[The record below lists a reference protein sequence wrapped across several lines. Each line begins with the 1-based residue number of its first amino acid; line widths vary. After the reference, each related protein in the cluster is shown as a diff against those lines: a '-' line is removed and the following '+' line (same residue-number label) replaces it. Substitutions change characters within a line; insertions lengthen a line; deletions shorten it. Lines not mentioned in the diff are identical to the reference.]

1 MFVVLAEMGD
11 KTQLLAMAFAT
22 RYRPHKVLIAV
33 FLATLANHSLAVL
46 AGHFLSVVIPLD
58 IISFVAA
65 VSFVVFGLWTI
76 RGDELEGEDRKES
89 RFGPVATVAIAFFL
103 AEMGDKTQLATIS
116 LAVEY
121 RNMFNV
127 LMGTT
132 LGMVIADT
140 VGIVVGIVLCRHIPE
155 RTIKWI
161 SAGVFVLFGF
171 AGVYRILSGRI
182 GTTYTLLILCAMGIL
197 HRLGRPGSLA
207 IEQRDRISAGHAN
220 SRLRLQRSHL
230 PDARRLFLCPCIG
243 QCYKQ
248 LQYNRY

>member
-1 MFVVLAEMGD
+1 MTAFVASLMFVVLAEMGD

-33 FLATLANHSLAVL
+33 FLATLANHSLAVV
-46 AGHFLSVVIPLD
+46 AGHFLGVVVPMD
-58 IISFVAA
+58 IISLVAA

-76 RGDELEGEDRKES
+76 RGDALKGEERRES

-121 RNMFNV
+121 RDMLHV
-127 LMGTT
+127 LLGTT

-161 SAGVFVLFGF
+161 SAAVFVLFGF
-171 AGVYRILSGRI
+171 NGAYRILSGRV
-182 GTTYTLLILCAMGIL
+182 GTGYAVLVLCAMGFGTVWAARALSRSGKRANI
-197 HRLGRPGSLA
+197 GRTW
-207 IEQRDRISAGHAN
+207 
-220 SRLRLQRSHL
+220 
-230 PDARRLFLCPCIG
+230 
-243 QCYKQ
+243 K
-248 LQYNRY
+248 